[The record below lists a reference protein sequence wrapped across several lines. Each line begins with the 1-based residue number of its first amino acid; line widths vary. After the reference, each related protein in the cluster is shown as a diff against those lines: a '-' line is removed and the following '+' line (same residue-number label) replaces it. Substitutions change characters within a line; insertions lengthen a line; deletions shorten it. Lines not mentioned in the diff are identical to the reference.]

1 MLLAFRQNLKE
12 RPQDFIITDEDHSTE
27 RKENYCP
34 LQEDGS
40 ANPPKPQNTYEEYKQ
55 LGARLYQLKRELEY
69 LTTRS
74 EQLAGNVSL
83 IESNLETT
91 EANSKA
97 ASSAGN
103 FRGED
108 SYKVSA
114 QRLKGELADT
124 KEELRKAR
132 IYKERAKEAL
142 EAFDQH
148 ERIAELQ
155 KELGL

>member
-1 MLLAFRQNLKE
+1 MESNYLALAFKQNLKE
-12 RPQDFIITDEDHSTE
+12 RPQDFIITDEDIQQNEKRTIAHC
-27 RKENYCP
+27 KKMAA
-34 LQEDGS
+34 

-55 LGARLYQLKRELEY
+55 LRARLYQLKQELEY
-69 LTTRS
+69 VTTRS

-83 IESNLETT
+83 IESNLETA
-91 EANSKA
+91 EANSKT

-124 KEELRKAR
+124 EGRVAKGENLQRAS
-132 IYKERAKEAL
+132 ER
-142 EAFDQH
+142 
-148 ERIAELQ
+148 
-155 KELGL
+155 GS

>member
-1 MLLAFRQNLKE
+1 MKTFNRTKRELLPIARRWK
-12 RPQDFIITDEDHSTE
+12 
-27 RKENYCP
+27 
-34 LQEDGS
+34 
-40 ANPPKPQNTYEEYKQ
+40 PPTHPSRRTPTRNTSNFVT
-55 LGARLYQLKRELEY
+55 RLYQLKRELEY
-69 LTTRS
+69 VTTRS
-74 EQLAGNVSL
+74 EQLAGNVAL

-103 FRGED
+103 FEARTVH
-108 SYKVSA
+108 KVSA
-114 QRLKGELADT
+114 QRLKGELADA